1 MKYRLTTYNIFKL
14 HLPLSRQYVGILEK
28 HNDFLVLQEWV
39 NSLHPANT
47 KYITTQETFKVPLKN
62 VTTGTATL
70 SSYPIIKEH
79 KMLSMGKEL
88 GFTTHKSAII
98 TTHEVDG
105 KILTILNCHALNFV
119 NNSSWEETMKYWL
132 DQLPIEGPC
141 VIAGDFNTWN
151 PMRTD
156 YLRKTLSSLGY
167 SYAPYE
173 HSVIICFDHIWYRE
187 ITVTSCELHDTVHTS
202 DHYPLSI
209 TFDI

>member
-39 NSLHPANT
+39 NSLHPSDT

-70 SSYPIIKEH
+70 SSFPTIKEQ
-79 KMLSMGKEL
+79 KMLSLGKEL

-98 TTHEVDG
+98 TSHDVDG
-105 KILTILNCHALNFV
+105 KLLTILNCHALNFV
-119 NNSSWEETMKYWL
+119 GNGLWKETMEYWIE
-132 DQLPIEGPC
+132 QLPHHGPC
-141 VIAGDFNTWN
+141 IIAGDFNTWN

-156 YLRKTLSSLGY
+156 FLNNLLTDLKY
-167 SYAPYE
+167 SYASYK
-173 HSVIICFDHIWYRE
+173 HQTLISFDHIWYRD
-187 ITVTSCELHDTVHTS
+187 ISVTSCTLHDNVHAS